1 MSKYEVLLRYNEKSQ
16 NPEEDFNLY
25 HSLLRGI
32 AELKQGEKKQEW
44 ILCGAFLE
52 GKESVIKAQS
62 AASELLA
69 LVESMLR
76 VYGDVPRDIVVT
88 GAYEIGNDRNLAQIG
103 VNGRVKVIKTF
114 TEDEKNE
121 MNRLL
126 SRISSTQQEDQR
138 DYDALMLLSGH
149 EPNLYDIYKIME
161 IMSDA
166 SGCELKDY
174 RKEYLAIDDFCQ
186 ICNSPLISKKDAR
199 HEEGHQNKDQ
209 NKDRNK
215 QRNKLRPKDDV
226 ERLGKWCENKNLDQ
240 IWRAFSPYMKKWL
253 LGEALPKQRLT
264 EASAA
269 DGRRSSEHQG
279 KSRKTSNEK

>member
-1 MSKYEVLLRYNEKSQ
+1 MSKYEVLLSYNEKSQ

-69 LVESMLR
+69 LVEAMLR

-88 GAYEIGNDRNLAQIG
+88 GVYEIGNVRNLVQID
-103 VNGRVKVIKTF
+103 VNGRVKLIKTF
-114 TEDEKNE
+114 AEDEKNE

-126 SRISSTQQEDQR
+126 SRISSMQQEDKR
-138 DYDALMLLSGH
+138 DFDALMLLSGH

-161 IMSDA
+161 IISA
-166 SGCELKDY
+166 ANGCELKEY
-174 RKEYLAIDDFCQ
+174 RKQNPAIDDFCQ

-199 HEEGHQNKDQ
+199 HEEGYQNKDQ
-209 NKDRNK
+209 NKHRNK
-215 QRNKLRPKDDV
+215 PRPKDDV
-226 ERLGKWCENKNLDQ
+226 ERLGKWCENKKLDQ
-240 IWRAFSPYMKKWL
+240 IWQAFSPLMKKWL
-253 LGEALPKQRLT
+253 LGEPLPKQRLT

-269 DGRRSSEHQG
+269 DGRSSSEHQG
-279 KSRKTSNEK
+279 KSRKPSNEK

>member
-1 MSKYEVLLRYNEKSQ
+1 MNKYEVLLRYNEKSQ

-32 AELKQGEKKQEW
+32 AELKQGETKQEW

-52 GKESVIKAQS
+52 GKESVIEAQS

-88 GAYEIGNDRNLAQIG
+88 GVYEIGNDRNLAQIDM
-103 VNGRVKVIKTF
+103 NGSVKLIKTF

-149 EPNLYDIYKIME
+149 EPNLYDIYKIIE
-161 IMSDA
+161 IMSAA

-174 RKEYLAIDDFCQ
+174 REEYLAIDDFCQ

-199 HEEGHQNKDQ
+199 HQNK
-209 NKDRNK
+209 NR
-215 QRNKLRPKDDV
+215 RKDDV

-240 IWRAFSPYMKKWL
+240 IWQAFSPYMKKWL

>member
-32 AELKQGEKKQEW
+32 AELKQGETKQEW

-52 GKESVIKAQS
+52 GKESVIEAQS
-62 AASELLA
+62 EASVLLA

-88 GAYEIGNDRNLAQIG
+88 GVYEIGNDRNLVQIDM
-103 VNGRVKVIKTF
+103 NGRVKLIKTF
-114 TEDEKNE
+114 TEDAKNE

-126 SRISSTQQEDQR
+126 SRISSMKQENQR
-138 DYDALMLLSGH
+138 YFDALMLLSGH

-166 SGCELKDY
+166 SGCELIDY
-174 RKEYLAIDDFCQ
+174 REQYLAIDDFCQ

-199 HEEGHQNKDQ
+199 HPNKDP
-209 NKDRNK
+209 NKHRNK
-215 QRNKLRPKDDV
+215 HRNKPRPKDDV

>member
-1 MSKYEVLLRYNEKSQ
+1 MSKYEVLLSYNEKSQ

-69 LVESMLR
+69 LVEAMLR

-88 GAYEIGNDRNLAQIG
+88 GVYEIGNVRNLVQID
-103 VNGRVKVIKTF
+103 VNGRVKLIKTLKKKK
-114 TEDEKNE
+114 KNE

-126 SRISSTQQEDQR
+126 SRISSMQQEDKR
-138 DYDALMLLSGH
+138 DFDALMLLSGH

-161 IMSDA
+161 IISA
-166 SGCELKDY
+166 ANGCELKEY
-174 RKEYLAIDDFCQ
+174 RKQNPAIDDFCQ

-199 HEEGHQNKDQ
+199 HEEGYQNKDQ
-209 NKDRNK
+209 NKDQNKHRNK
-215 QRNKLRPKDDV
+215 PRPKDDV
-226 ERLGKWCENKNLDQ
+226 ERLGKWCENKKLDQ
-240 IWRAFSPYMKKWL
+240 IWQAFSPLMKKWL
-253 LGEALPKQRLT
+253 LGEPLPKQRLT

-269 DGRRSSEHQG
+269 DGRSSSEHQG
-279 KSRKTSNEK
+279 KSRKPSNEK